1 MINPIL
7 QRHLWTDF
15 SLHRLLMMPAILGAI
30 FALGALTVAETPK
43 EIWRFL
49 AGAGLTLFGLIVLI
63 AGTWRACR
71 TVPEQKTNRTWE
83 NIRLS
88 SLSSWQLACGELFGA
103 TAYYWYG
110 GLICLLMVIISA
122 SVSAV
127 TAKNFGD
134 ISVIVFLAALLVHIT
149 ALQLSLSK
157 TGTTE
162 QTQPVSFTTCFI
174 ISFIG
179 PLSIRQL
186 IDWNTAS
193 MVIMVYPSQLP
204 DVLPARW
211 YGISMSNVSAIILSY
226 SLMIIWGLIGLNQTM
241 RRELQMTT
249 PVIVWVSFIV
259 FCLIYFTGFTF
270 NPNDTTSVSHSP
282 LSRPFNIIM
291 WLLTTSFSSLAL
303 FLKQSGSLFA
313 LAFAFCLSLCFTY
326 FMAFWEPKDIT
337 VLRRFRAA
345 AAQKNWHR
353 INSLYPRW
361 LATAQISAVA
371 GVIFLGAAYFTSTM
385 NAFALG
391 VASMLLFMSRDLG
404 LILLL
409 SLRPRSGRRGIAVF
423 VYLFAL
429 YVLFPGLVAA
439 VAHKSW
445 LFIFLPGQ
453 ATSWAAALIPPLAQA
468 LLVWFLVRLRWL
480 RSAAVHREGAE
491 PGAAA

>member
-15 SLHRLLMMPAILGAI
+15 SMHRLLMMPAILGAI
-30 FALGALTVAETPK
+30 FALGTLTVAETPR
-43 EIWRFL
+43 EIWGFL

-71 TVPEQKTNRTWE
+71 SVPDQKANRTWE

-127 TAKNFGD
+127 TAKNFGG
-134 ISVIVFLAALLVHIT
+134 ISVIVFLAAFLTHLT
-149 ALQLSLSK
+149 ALQLSLSG

-162 QTQPVSFTTCFI
+162 QIRPISFGACFI

-179 PLSIRQL
+179 PLFIRQM
-186 IDWNTAS
+186 IDWNTAA
-193 MVIMVYPSQLP
+193 MMGAVHPSQLP
-204 DVLPARW
+204 DILPASW
-211 YGISMSNVSAIILSY
+211 YGLAMGNAQAVVMSYA
-226 SLMIIWGLIGLNQTM
+226 LMTVWGLIGLNQAM

-249 PVIVWVSFIV
+249 PVMTWVAFVV
-259 FCLIYFTGFTF
+259 FCLIYFAGFVF
-270 NPNDTTSVSHSP
+270 DPNSSASLARSSFIGP
-282 LSRPFNIIM
+282 LNMIM
-291 WLLTTSFSSLAL
+291 WLFTSSFSSLS
-303 FLKQSGSLFA
+303 FLQKQSGVLLP
-313 LAFAFCLSLCFTY
+313 LAFAFCTSMSLTY

-345 AAQKNWHR
+345 VAQKNWRR

-371 GVIFLGAAYFTSTM
+371 GVIFLGAAYFTSTL

>member
-15 SLHRLLMMPAILGAI
+15 SLHRLLVMPAILGAI
-30 FALGALTVAETPK
+30 FALGALTIAETPQ
-43 EIWRFL
+43 EFWGFL
-49 AGAGLTLFGLIVLI
+49 AGAALTLFGLIVLV
-63 AGTWRACR
+63 AGTWRVCR
-71 TVPEQKTNRTWE
+71 TVPDQKTNRTWE

-110 GLICLLMVIISA
+110 GLICLLMVAIST
-122 SVSAV
+122 SVSAA
-127 TAKNFGD
+127 TAKNVGD
-134 ISVIVFLAALLVHIT
+134 ISVIVFLAALLTHMT
-149 ALQLSLSK
+149 ALQLSLSR

-162 QTQPVSFTTCFI
+162 QTRPVSFTACFI

-179 PLSIRQL
+179 PLSVRQL
-186 IDWNTAS
+186 VDWNTAS

-211 YGISMSNVSAIILSY
+211 YGISMTNVTAIVLSY
-226 SLMIIWGLIGLNQTM
+226 ALMIIWGLIGLNQTM

-249 PVIVWVSFIV
+249 PVTVWVSFIV

-282 LSRPFNIIM
+282 LNRPFNIIM

-303 FLKQSGSLFA
+303 FLRQSGSLFP

-337 VLRRFRAA
+337 ALRRFRIAT
-345 AAQKNWHR
+345 AQKNWRR

-361 LATAQISAVA
+361 LATAQISTVT
-371 GVIFLGAAYFTSTM
+371 GLVFLGAAYSMSHLNPFT
-385 NAFALG
+385 LG
-391 VASMLLFMSRDLG
+391 IASMLLFMSRDLG

-409 SLRPRSGRRGIAVF
+409 SLRPRPGRRGIAVF

-439 VAHKSW
+439 IADTTW

-453 ATSWAAALIPPLAQA
+453 ATSWPAALISPLAQA
-468 LLVWFLVRLRWL
+468 LVVWLLVRLRWM
-480 RSAAVHREGAE
+480 STAAVHRDGAE
-491 PGAAA
+491 LGTAT